1 MGLSITSRGLRPI
14 ADTIDLHR
22 RIVRMMA
29 EEKLRRT
36 FRVPTRRVDA
46 PRPEITGT
54 SDLADCRPDVVSFSM
69 A

>member
-22 RIVRMMA
+22 RIMRMMS
-29 EEKLRRT
+29 EEKRRRA
-36 FRVPTRRVDA
+36 FRVPTRPVEA
-46 PRPEITGT
+46 PRPEI
-54 SDLADCRPDVVSFSM
+54 SAAWDLVDCQPDVLSLSM